1 MRIAFGSGDKQWTNH
16 RCAHLKAICC
26 CLPVPNFFTVHTLDR
41 LCRRRLTPLHHST
54 RPCSPSPLV
63 ERLQPEIAK
72 FGQVLRWI
80 NRMEPLCIFMPIDR
94 VSEEPFKSL
103 LVQAPSNSCPAGTF
117 SQPIN
122 MAWRS
127 HAKATVFTSL
137 LPPTPLLSQLLKWWG
152 FSDEFR
158 NSMVFPLVSS
168 ICAIDC
174 KLLMCVSCLNARR
187 K

>member
-1 MRIAFGSGDKQWTNH
+1 MRIAFGSGDKQWTNY

-26 CLPVPNFFTVHTLDR
+26 CLSRIFLLFTPMLDR

-94 VSEEPFKSL
+94 VSEKPFHFSL

-127 HAKATVFTSL
+127 HAKATVFT
-137 LPPTPLLSQLLKWWG
+137 
-152 FSDEFR
+152 
-158 NSMVFPLVSS
+158 
-168 ICAIDC
+168 
-174 KLLMCVSCLNARR
+174 
-187 K
+187 